1 MCFPKSGGEFQV
13 ETKAEVRPLPLKKKN
28 RERGANR
35 VP

>member
-1 MCFPKSGGEFQV
+1 VLPNKWGGIPSRNKSGS
-13 ETKAEVRPLPLKKKN
+13 KATSIKKKN